1 MSATRVE
8 KIKQWFRDRISI
20 PLGVTIGI
28 SVLPVVLIGLFYAL
42 QNSRPAMDWAT
53 NYISAPIRGV
63 FALISSIYPFAV
75 MEVVATFAGVFFIYY
90 VVRSIRVTSRRR
102 GRFKLLCKRFLPVL
116 IIICYVWAMFSWLWL
131 VGYRSTGFA
140 ERYGF
145 SNDGVYRED
154 LFAVT
159 QMFAERANELSEQM
173 ERDENGRYIADRR
186 QMFADSVYVF
196 DNIAEEFPSLQ
207 GRIFQPKSMLYSWL
221 MSITGYSGM
230 YFALTGEAMI
240 NTQMP
245 GALMPHTVAH
255 EHAHQLGIFAEEEA
269 NFVAILAGISSD
281 NPAFQYAAYMAGLT
295 RLLNALWES
304 DDPTVSGPSEE
315 WQLIMNNLSEYVHI
329 DWQESSEFWAT
340 RTVANTGIN
349 FLDRFLT
356 GVAETASDVVDAI
369 YDGFLVAQGQELGLR
384 SYGAFVDMLV
394 EHYAPR
400 VR

>member
-1 MSATRVE
+1 MSVSRIE
-8 KIKQWFRDRISI
+8 KIRSWFRENIRIPI
-20 PLGVTIGI
+20 GVTIGI
-28 SVLPVVLIGLFYAL
+28 CIAPVILIGLFYAL
-42 QNSRPAMDWAT
+42 RSSRPVMDWAT
-53 NYISAPIRGV
+53 AYISAPIRGF
-63 FALISSIYPFAV
+63 FALLSSIYPFAV

-90 VVRSIRVTSRRR
+90 IVRSIRVTARRR
-102 GRFKLLCKRFLPVL
+102 GRWKLLGKRLLPVL
-116 IIICYVWAMFSWLWL
+116 VIICYIWAMFAWLWL
-131 VGYRSTGFA
+131 VGYHATGFA
-140 ERYGF
+140 ERYEF

-159 QMFAERANELSEQM
+159 QMFADRASELAEQM

-196 DNIAEEFPSLQ
+196 DNIAEEFPSLE
-207 GRIFQPKSMLYSWL
+207 GRLFVPKSMLYSWL

-245 GALMPHTVAH
+245 GAMMPHTVAH
-255 EHAHQLGIFAEEEA
+255 EHAHQLGIFAEDEA
-269 NFVAILAGISSD
+269 NLVAILAGVSSD

-304 DDPTVSGPSEE
+304 DDPTVDGPSEE
-315 WQLIMNNLSEYVHI
+315 WQTVMDGLSEYIHI
-329 DWQESSEFWAT
+329 DWQESREFWAT
-340 RTVANTGIN
+340 RTTANTGVN

-356 GVAETASDVVDAI
+356 SVAETASDVVDTI
-369 YDGFLVAQGQELGLR
+369 YEGFLVAQGQELGLR

-394 EHYAPR
+394 EYFAPR
-400 VR
+400 LR